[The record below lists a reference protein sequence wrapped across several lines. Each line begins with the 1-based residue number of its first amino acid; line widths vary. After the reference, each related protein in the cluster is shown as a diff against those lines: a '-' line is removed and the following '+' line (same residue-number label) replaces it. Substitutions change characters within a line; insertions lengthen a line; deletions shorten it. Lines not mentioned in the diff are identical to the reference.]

1 MYMHRLGSII
11 MVLDFDNML

>member
-1 MYMHRLGSII
+1 MHRLGSII